1 MTGDLRRAVSKAP
14 GRTPEAEEEK
24 KLGRAFLGAPV
35 IDQLLPEGISYATQL
50 MVIGGTG
57 VGKSVLAAQFLYEG
71 LLVGDACVYVA
82 CDETPDNMRQNV
94 ANLRL
99 GTNTYEK
106 AGRLIFVDAF
116 SRGRSR
122 ERLHVMDP
130 NDLEEFFSFEKQVLT
145 RLAGARTRLVV
156 DSISTIL
163 GTLPRVDVLEFGRAR
178 LRFLGARRTLA
189 LDNYVTGLAQRIS
202 IRPELWVEGE
212 IICPRFG
219 SDSWIRAQSTLRLG
233 RCGIGTFAPLSTGD
247 AVLLIQ
253 GITRS
258 LFGFSFLHR
267 VLVFCVA
274 ADLQRST
281 QRARRPLSAAWVGR
295 AEKEKEVQEP

>member
-1 MTGDLRRAVSKAP
+1 MTGDLIRAVGAAP
-14 GRTPEAEEEK
+14 GRAPATEEEK
-24 KLGRAFLGAPV
+24 KLGRAYLGAPV
-35 IDQLLPEGISYATQL
+35 LDQLLPAGISYLTQL
-50 MVIGGTG
+50 MVIGDTG

-82 CDETPDNMRQNV
+82 CDETPDNMRQNM

-99 GTNTYEK
+99 GTNAYEK

-130 NDLEEFFSFEKQVLT
+130 NNLEEFFAFEKQVLA
-145 RLAGARTRLVV
+145 RLGGARTRLVV

-189 LDNYVTGLAQRIS
+189 LDNYVTGLLDEQTLAGLTHAYPLI
-202 IRPELWVEGE
+202 
-212 IICPRFG
+212 
-219 SDSWIRAQSTLRLG
+219 LRLG
-233 RCGIGTFAPLSTGD
+233 
-247 AVLLIQ
+247 
-253 GITRS
+253 
-258 LFGFSFLHR
+258 FLHSEAGMQR
-267 VLVFCVA
+267 Y
-274 ADLQRST
+274 LQLGKLRSGMFSGD
-281 QRARRPLSAAWVGR
+281 RRLFRIDPHAGIVGLR
-295 AEKEKEVQEP
+295 